1 MTLILDQRFLA
12 ICNAGFQPARRC
24 SMMRMA
30 GWNRPLQIARILFI
44 VIVLYL
50 SYYTNVYAQ
59 DYYFSVPKV
68 VMEATVQPEGGALL
82 YYRIDFQNSVTG
94 HAIDIIDI
102 GLPQDAYNSNLMK
115 AWMNGQ
121 PASGPIQNSQYVK
134 PGVEVHVGNL
144 AIPAGGSGTFE
155 FEAPIPDL
163 VYQDT
168 TRTDYASFQISPTF
182 FGEQYVEGSTDL
194 TIRVVLPPGLN
205 PDEVLY
211 QDMPFTGK
219 EVDENGN
226 VVVSWNVNRPFTSS
240 YRVGVS
246 FPKRGMQKVVSL
258 SISDLLLRWWRGTLS
273 TEVRGGLS
281 IAAAI
286 SLLVIY
292 MRFTG
297 GTGCI
302 FFLPVLIGAAIFF
315 LKVDAAEVLI
325 WPALL
330 ILAVIVETARKR
342 RRSKYLPAIASVEG
356 GGIKRGL
363 TAPEAAVL
371 LEFPLNK
378 LITLVLFGMLK
389 KGVIRQ
395 TLKDPVIFEVVDP
408 KPVDAV
414 LHDYEK
420 EFLTQLRKS
429 EVQTINNIDF
439 TKPLQSL
446 IDSVAKR
453 MVGYDL
459 DETQS
464 YYKHII
470 SRAWKEAQEVGEIEA
485 WQKKMDEKVDWMML
499 DPDFTGRF
507 QPYQDR
513 YIPRSYRPISIG
525 TGSVASEGRISSS
538 QGTTRFSDV
547 ASSVSGWFQ
556 NTAAG
561 AVGML
566 EGQKGGIL
574 NFGSIDK
581 AIGKAMASSGGGSGR
596 SGGGGGCAC
605 ACAGCACAC
614 ACAGGGR

>member
-1 MTLILDQRFLA
+1 MKRFLH
-12 ICNAGFQPARRC
+12 
-24 SMMRMA
+24 
-30 GWNRPLQIARILFI
+30 QIQTGMLAI
-44 VIVLYL
+44 VIILCL
-50 SYYTNVYAQ
+50 SYSRTAYAQ
-59 DYYFSVPKV
+59 AYYFSVPKV
-68 VMEATVQPEGGALL
+68 VMEATVQPEGGAIL

-94 HAIDIIDI
+94 HSIDIIDI
-102 GLPQDAYNSNLMK
+102 GLPQDAYNTGLMK
-115 AWMNGQ
+115 AWVNGQ
-121 PASGPIQNSQYVK
+121 SAPGPIQSSQYVK

-144 AIPAGGSGTFE
+144 AIPAGSSGTFE
-155 FEAPIPDL
+155 FEAPVPDL

-168 TRTDYASFQISPTF
+168 TRKDYASFQISPTF
-182 FGEQYVEGSTDL
+182 FGEQYVEGTTDL
-194 TIRVVLPPGLN
+194 TIRVVLPPGLK
-205 PDEVLY
+205 PEEVLY
-211 QDMPFTGK
+211 QDVPFTGK
-219 EVDENGN
+219 EVNQDGS
-226 VVVSWNVNRPFTSS
+226 VVLSWNVNRPFTSS

-258 SISDLLLRWWRGTLS
+258 SISELLLRWWRSTIS
-273 TEVRGGLS
+273 TEVRGGLLVAGA
-281 IAAAI
+281 IA
-286 SLLVIY
+286 LLIIY

-297 GTGCI
+297 GTGCV

-315 LKVDAAEVLI
+315 FKVDAAEVLI
-325 WPALL
+325 WPVLL
-330 ILAVIVETARKR
+330 VLAVIVETARKR

-395 TLKDPVIFEVVDP
+395 TSKDPVIFEVVDP
-408 KPVDAV
+408 TPVDAV

-420 EFLTQLRKS
+420 EFLKQLRKS
-429 EVQTINNIDF
+429 KVQTINNVDF

-453 MVGYDL
+453 MVGFDL
-459 DETQS
+459 DETQT
-464 YYKHII
+464 YYKQII

-513 YIPRSYRPISIG
+513 YIPRSYRPINIG
-525 TGSVASEGRISSS
+525 TGAASSPGRSSS
-538 QGTTRFSDV
+538 AQGTTRFSDV

-561 AVGML
+561 AVGTL
-566 EGQKGGIL
+566 EGQKGGVL
-574 NFGSIDK
+574 NFGSIDQ

-596 SGGGGGCAC
+596 SGGGGGGCAC